1 VSTFLGGRPKGSWLE
16 EKNGGGKD
24 WKKWEEGFRVV
35 IDLMEGKAEAVLE
48 QAADW
53 REAVGAWGVLV
64 DVQLKRDDLPYVPFL
79 MVQAR
84 LTGIELHSLV

>member
-1 VSTFLGGRPKGSWLE
+1 LE

-24 WKKWEEGFRVV
+24 WKRWEDGFRVV

-64 DVQLKRDDLPYVPFL
+64 DVQLKRDDLPYVPFTI
-79 MVQAR
+79 VRAR
-84 LTGIELHSLV
+84 LTRTELHSHV